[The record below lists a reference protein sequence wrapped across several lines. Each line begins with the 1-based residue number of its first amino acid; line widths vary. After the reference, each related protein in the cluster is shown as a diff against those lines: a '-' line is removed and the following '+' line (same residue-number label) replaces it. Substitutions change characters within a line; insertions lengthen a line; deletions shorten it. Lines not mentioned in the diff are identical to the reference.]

1 MRELQHALGGTAQHL
16 PHLVVL
22 LVAILNVACGGGGGG
37 GAGAGGSTTNSK
49 ADPVE
54 TPAMSLSGAGVKGP
68 LALATVRL
76 FSLDITAP
84 EFYDSTS
91 PLATVKTDSNGK
103 FHDLKLPSRISFPL
117 VLVVDGKGA
126 VDLNTGYEPSITA
139 LVNVI
144 TRETANSN
152 KGVYATPLTTLAFKM
167 ARRLPASRQ
176 SSDSFLQ
183 ALENAADLVQDSLGF
198 GMNPQIDILRDP
210 PLLNEF
216 SVTKNDRQFVLE
228 HRAALE
234 TVAAIVDLVAH
245 RDASSPET
253 SEVTLERF
261 AADLSYEGSLNDR
274 DESGSLG
281 YKKTLET
288 ITNPEAL
295 TIPNTNITIAE
306 IEHVVTSETKL
317 TGEHYPDDA
326 ESLQVTLSDITYNP
340 LTGFSDVDEDK
351 AETVPTTTT
360 TSTTSTTRASTT
372 STTSQSST
380 TSTRSSTSST
390 VMSTTTTT
398 ARSTTTTSRSTTTTT
413 AQSTT
418 TTSRSTTTTTRATTT
433 TSRSTTTTST
443 TTSRSTTTT
452 TSTTTSRSTTTTT
465 TTTTSRSSTT
475 TTTTIA
481 STTTTTARGSPLDR
495 VDLADDPISWSKQIA
510 EATGTTYFVSTAAD
524 FNARSAAARPGDVII
539 IRNGRYSD
547 WNITI
552 RSRGTASAPVIY
564 TAETRKGVKITGAT
578 KVTIIGAHNII
589 GGFVFDTMT
598 TSNAIIFERASDNR
612 FTDNDFLACG
622 GADKARIITLKDRS
636 DRNRLDHNT
645 MTASKSL
652 GMVILLPTDDDK
664 SFGYSHDNRFDH
676 NLFKNTVAE
685 TIHTRTTVQIG
696 QFATQHT
703 VDETRT
709 LVDHNEFRDLGV
721 TAITGKGSTEYY
733 INNRFVNLATTTAL
747 GLRAGDN
754 KVVRG
759 NYFENVRAGMTIFGE
774 NHLIS
779 NNLFIDISNNAIQM
793 PAWGRFEG
801 NFDAVTASEPTGNST
816 IANNT
821 FVEAE
826 SSGIEIGRPWGI
838 DETRATN
845 PPFGVKIMNNIV
857 VSSTGVLMDIMSAT
871 DIYIDRNL
879 YHATGSARIGQQGV
893 DAIVGNPQLDSF
905 RKPSATSPA
914 IDRAIPLNW
923 ITRDFYERSRGSLPH
938 IGAVE
943 R

>member
-103 FHDLKLPSRISFPL
+103 FHDLKLPSSISFPL

-216 SVTKNDRQFVLE
+216 SVTQTDRQFVLE

-253 SEVTLERF
+253 SEITLERF

-281 YKKTLET
+281 YKETLET

-306 IEHVVTSETKL
+306 IEHVLTSETKL
-317 TGEHYPDDA
+317 TGERYPDDA
-326 ESLQVTLSDITYNP
+326 DSLQVTLSDITYNP
-340 LTGFSDVDEDK
+340 LTGFSDVDEEK
-351 AETVPTTTT
+351 TETVPTTTT
-360 TSTTSTTRASTT
+360 TTTSTTRASTT

-390 VMSTTTTT
+390 VLSTTTTT

-452 TSTTTSRSTTTTT
+452 STTTSRSTTTTT

-481 STTTTTARGSPLDR
+481 STTTTTAGGSPLDR
-495 VDLADDPISWSKQIA
+495 VDLADDPISWPKQIA

-539 IRNGRYSD
+539 VRNGRYSD

-552 RSRGTASAPVIY
+552 RSRGTANAPVIY
-564 TAETRKGVKITGAT
+564 TAESRKGVKITGAT
-578 KVTIIGAHNII
+578 KVLITGAYNII
-589 GGFVFDTMT
+589 GGFVFEAMT
-598 TSNAIIFERASDNR
+598 PANAIHFDRATDNR
-612 FTDNDFLACG
+612 FTDNDFINCG
-622 GADKARIITLKDRS
+622 ETDKARIIMLRDRA
-636 DRNRLDHNT
+636 DRNRLDHNM
-645 MTASKSL
+645 MTQNKSF
-652 GMVILLPTDDDK
+652 GMVILLPTDDDT

-676 NLFKNTVAE
+676 NVFKNT
-685 TIHTRTTVQIG
+685 TTELLHSRITMQIG
-696 QFATQHT
+696 QFATRHNL
-703 VDETRT
+703 DETRT

-721 TAITGKGSTEYY
+721 TAISGKGSSEYY
-733 INNRFVNLATTTAL
+733 INNRFINVTTTTAI
-747 GLRAGDN
+747 GLRAGD
-754 KVVRG
+754 KKTVQG
-759 NYFENVRAGMTIFGE
+759 NYFENVKAGMTIFGE

-779 NNLFIDISNNAIQM
+779 NNIFVDISNNAIQM

-801 NFDAVTASEPTGNST
+801 NFDAFSSSEPTGNTT

-821 FVEAE
+821 FIGFV
-826 SSGIEIGRPWGI
+826 SSGIEIGRPWGVGENRA
-838 DETRATN
+838 ET
-845 PPFGVKIMNNIV
+845 PPFGVKILNNLI
-857 VSSTGVLMDIMSAT
+857 VSSSGTLMDIVSGT
-871 DIYIDRNL
+871 EVYIDRNL
-879 YHATGSARIGQQGV
+879 YHATGSARIGRQGV
-893 DAIVGNPQLDSF
+893 DAIVGNPGLDSK

-914 IDRAIPLNW
+914 LDRAIPLNW
-923 ITRDFYERSRGSLPH
+923 VTRDFYDRSRGSLPD